1 MKKSA
6 SISLSKHIRCAIVVL
21 ETMSAYL
28 ALLGLSPPMQDNALP
43 LKQIRYTRIK
53 IDIDVALYTVRL
65 IGNTKE

>member
-1 MKKSA
+1 MKKPA

-43 LKQIRYTRIK
+43 LNRYDT
-53 IDIDVALYTVRL
+53 L
-65 IGNTKE
+65 E